1 MSIENNGSPN
11 MDECIIC
18 FEKHTDKN
26 PLHDFNNINTII
38 VSCKCSYKCHID
50 CLHSWLNQN
59 SMCLICNNTV
69 VAIPSILN
77 LDVSTNVRSLSAPL
91 LTYNNEKRIAAQ
103 YSPPPPYSSVAPYY
117 DNSNTENTMIA
128 NERILSLGR
137 TGENIVISV
146 NNNIH
151 SRIPETSES
160 EADTESSNSSSTYEE
175 VEIVD
180 SDSCRCCCI
189 VLTLITI
196 GIVIKS
202 VI

>member
-91 LTYNNEKRIAAQ
+91 LTYNNEKRIASQ
-103 YSPPPPYSSVAPYY
+103 YSPPPLYSSVAQYY
-117 DNSNTENTMIA
+117 DNSNTDNTVIT
-128 NERILSLGR
+128 NDRTLSLGR